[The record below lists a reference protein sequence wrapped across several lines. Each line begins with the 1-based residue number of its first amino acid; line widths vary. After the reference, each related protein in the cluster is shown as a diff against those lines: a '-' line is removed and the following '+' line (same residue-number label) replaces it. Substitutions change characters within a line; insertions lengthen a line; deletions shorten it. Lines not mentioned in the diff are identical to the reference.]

1 MAIALAIFLISLVG
15 IVTLFALK
23 FWEVRV
29 GRVIAPALRARA
41 DQRAQ
46 EFKVFLA
53 RVRNEAEHLLPT
65 LLRILN
71 GIIRV
76 AALSAASAARY
87 VERELHRL
95 ADMVSHKR
103 NFQPR
108 ERQNDF
114 LKQVS
119 EHPIRD
125 TRSNGTDNNGNGGDS
140 ESTPV

>member
-15 IVTLFALK
+15 IVALFALK
-23 FWEVRV
+23 FWEVRA

-46 EFKVFLA
+46 AFKASLA
-53 RVRNEAEHLLPT
+53 HMRNEAEHLLPT
-65 LLRILN
+65 IARILN
-71 GIIRV
+71 GVIRV
-76 AALSAASAARY
+76 AALSAAAAARY
-87 VERELHRL
+87 AERELYRV

-103 NFQPR
+103 NFQQR
-108 ERQNDF
+108 ETQSDF

-119 EHPIRD
+119 EHPMRD
-125 TRSNGTDNNGNGGDS
+125 ARTNGGAHDNGSDS